1 MRYRSRIVSAL
12 VSVSSCLPMLPAAAR
27 EPAGILGYLDA
38 RTGVFRAAGLA
49 SDVDPAAASVVN
61 GTFKLTLTIH
71 AITPSSAVSCSLQI
85 VAFSSAGLIEE
96 TAGASASVSGGNA
109 TCDITLP
116 YAWRSPTASASMPIT
131 VSYTIVS
138 ATGQRLSSQG
148 LASLTKVPANGSTT
162 SYAIAAT
169 I

>member
-1 MRYRSRIVSAL
+1 MRYRNTIASAL
-12 VSVSSCLPMLPAAAR
+12 VSVSACLPSLPAAAR
-27 EPAGILGYLDA
+27 EQPGILGYLDA
-38 RTGVFRAAGLA
+38 RTGIFRAASLTGDA
-49 SDVDPAAASVVN
+49 DPAAASVVS
-61 GTFKLTLTIH
+61 GTFNLALAIH
-71 AITPSSAVSCSLQI
+71 AVTPSSAVSCSLQ
-85 VAFSSAGLIEE
+85 VTAFSATGVIEE

-116 YAWRSPTASASMPIT
+116 YAWRSPTASASTPIML
-131 VSYTIVS
+131 SFTIVGG
-138 ATGQRLSSQG
+138 TGQRLSSQG

>member
-1 MRYRSRIVSAL
+1 MRCRNTIVSAL
-12 VSVSSCLPMLPAAAR
+12 VSASCCLPALPAAAR
-27 EPAGILGYLDA
+27 DQAGILGYLDV
-38 RTGVFRAAGLA
+38 RTGAFRAAGLT
-49 SDVDPAAASVVN
+49 SDVDPAAASVAN

-71 AITPSSAVSCSLQI
+71 VVTPSSAVSCSMQ
-85 VAFSSAGLIEE
+85 VTAFSTTGLIEE

-109 TCDITLP
+109 TCDVTLP
-116 YAWRSPTASASMPIT
+116 YAWRSPTASASTPIM
-131 VSYTIVS
+131 VSFTIVGGS
-138 ATGQRLSSQG
+138 GQRLSSQG